1 MNLVVLI
8 GRFTRNPELRTT
20 QNGTTFCNFTL
31 AVDRRFK
38 NDNGPDA
45 DFINCTA
52 WGRTAEVINQYL
64 SKGQQIAIQG
74 RIQTS
79 SYQDRNGNT
88 QYRTDVIV
96 DQFDFISNR
105 NGGNYNQNNQ
115 NNYDFNQDRGYQNNN
130 NNYQRDNGVAPL
142 QIDDDFSLLADDDD
156 VPF

>member
-64 SKGQQIAIQG
+64 SKGQQVEFKQAVTKIVMVIL
-74 RIQTS
+74 
-79 SYQDRNGNT
+79 NT
-88 QYRTDVIV
+88 E
-96 DQFDFISNR
+96 
-105 NGGNYNQNNQ
+105 
-115 NNYDFNQDRGYQNNN
+115 
-130 NNYQRDNGVAPL
+130 PML
-142 QIDDDFSLLADDDD
+142 
-156 VPF
+156 